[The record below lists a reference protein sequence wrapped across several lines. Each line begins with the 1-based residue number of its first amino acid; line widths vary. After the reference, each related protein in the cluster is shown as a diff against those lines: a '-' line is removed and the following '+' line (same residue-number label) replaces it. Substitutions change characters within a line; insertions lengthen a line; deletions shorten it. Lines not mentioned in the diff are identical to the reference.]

1 MKVYLCYVTCMKLQC
16 YIPIP
21 YTFTH
26 RRSLFTPIRPHR
38 TSTMCDRRRNI
49 TYTFKVISLNSL
61 FTSRYIQFQLTYERL
76 LNQRQQVHCL
86 SILHFNADSMPSPHH
101 ATLPRSEVFMAFL
114 CILNSCIEYSWRRR
128 YYTARRGYDRHLNVI
143 RVCVCVYGS
152 VLLWLPRGKRENKE
166 KDLWLCVTLQTC
178 FFFVV
183 LKKHLTKSRHKYV
196 LCCEHNL
203 K

>member
-1 MKVYLCYVTCMKLQC
+1 ML
-16 YIPIP
+16 
-21 YTFTH
+21 YTYTYTH

-86 SILHFNADSMPSPHH
+86 SILHFIADSMPSPHH

-143 RVCVCVYGS
+143 RVCVYTVLCYFGFREVKEKTKRKICGC
-152 VLLWLPRGKRENKE
+152 VLLYKPVSFS
-166 KDLWLCVTLQTC
+166 LCLKNIWRRVGINTFC
-178 FFFVV
+178 VV
-183 LKKHLTKSRHKYV
+183 NTT
-196 LCCEHNL
+196 
-203 K
+203 